1 VLWIALAFSIV
12 VALTGA
18 VVVTRAAMRFSRR
31 LVRLGELIAATERV
45 SEHAHE
51 LRTSAE
57 QARVSLERLRALT
70 QMPA

>member
-12 VALTGA
+12 VALTGL
-18 VVVTRAAMRFSRR
+18 VIVTRAAMRFSRK

-45 SEHAHE
+45 SEHAHA
-51 LRTSAE
+51 LSASSE
-57 QARVSLERLRALT
+57 RARVSLERLRALT